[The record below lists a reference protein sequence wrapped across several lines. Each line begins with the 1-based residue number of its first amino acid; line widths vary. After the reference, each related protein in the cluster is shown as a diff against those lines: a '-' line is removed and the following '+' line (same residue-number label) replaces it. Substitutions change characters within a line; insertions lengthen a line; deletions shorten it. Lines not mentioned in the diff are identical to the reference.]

1 MRFPFN
7 KKKTIITVVCAFL
20 FIVFFYA
27 GYRIGFSYSLKTF
40 PEPQEKWTKEDKIRI
55 DPGISPDVI
64 RLADGTWKMYY
75 TVNEGIVSAF
85 SQNGLEWNKDEGV
98 RVQPEYH
105 SKEQGKIGSPSVIKL
120 AKGGFRMLYEGSDT
134 KQTAFAIFSAV
145 STDGI
150 EWKKEKGKRL
160 TATNRFDQSIAASPD
175 VVTTPDGRLFM
186 YFSDG
191 DTIKLAVSSDEGKTW
206 RERGIS
212 GLPEACLDPT
222 VKVMSDGMYRMYFA
236 KSASSDRLLKAKI
249 LSARSSDG
257 IDWTVESGVRIEA
270 DKGATMVLDP
280 DVVMVSLGKMRIYYS
295 QVDKG
300 IVNGTGASSPVV
312 TIRSAAL
319 ELR

>member
-1 MRFPFN
+1 
-7 KKKTIITVVCAFL
+7 V
-20 FIVFFYA
+20 
-27 GYRIGFSYSLKTF
+27 GYRAGFGYAAKTF
-40 PEPQEKWTKEDKIRI
+40 PEPQEKWSKEEKIRI

-98 RVQPEYH
+98 RVQPEFH
-105 SKEQGKIGSPSVIKL
+105 SKEQAKIGSPTIIKL
-120 AKGGFRMLYEGSDT
+120 AKGGFRMLYEGSDA
-134 KQTAFAIFSAV
+134 KQTTFAIFSAV
-145 STDGI
+145 SADGI

-160 TATNRFDQSIAASPD
+160 TASNRFDQMIAASPD
-175 VVTTPDGRLFM
+175 VVPVGDGQLNM

-191 DTIKLAVSSDEGKTW
+191 DTIKVATSSDEGKTW
-206 RERGIS
+206 HERGIS

-222 VKVMSDGMYRMYFA
+222 VIIMSDGSYRMYFA
-236 KSASSDRLLKAKI
+236 KSASTERLLKAKI
-249 LSARSSDG
+249 LSARSSNG
-257 IDWTVESGVRIEA
+257 FAWTVEDGVRIAA

-295 QVDKG
+295 QVDNG
-300 IVNGTGASSPVV
+300 VINGTGASSPAV
-312 TIRSAAL
+312 TIRSAGL